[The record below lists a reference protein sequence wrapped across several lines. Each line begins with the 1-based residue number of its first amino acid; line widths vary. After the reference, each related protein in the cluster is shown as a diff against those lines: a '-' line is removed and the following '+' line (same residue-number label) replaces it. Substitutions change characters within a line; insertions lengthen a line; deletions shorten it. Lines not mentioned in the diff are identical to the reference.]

1 LKITYFSS
9 FSLCKAARKRHEA
22 FESDLA
28 AQQDRVEQI
37 VAIAQELNTLGYS
50 KVDEI
55 NARCK
60 NVCDGWDNLGDLTT
74 SRNQNL
80 ASAIE
85 IAERLDNLWLDY
97 AKKAS
102 PFNNWMDGAK
112 EDLMDMFNVHS
123 LEEVQ
128 DLKDAQEQFKA
139 NMPAAQEEFESI
151 IALQNAITGMSN
163 QTNPY
168 TNTKAEV
175 SLLFFHYFHF
185 IHFFIKKPD
194 RKKLE
199 ALAEVTSSRYVYEVN
214 LKNGNFQQGHY

>member
-1 LKITYFSS
+1 MLLF
-9 FSLCKAARKRHEA
+9 FLKAARKRHEA

-55 NARCK
+55 NERCK
-60 NVCDGWDNLGDLTT
+60 NVCDGWDSLGDLTT
-74 SRNQNL
+74 SRNEKL
-80 ASAIE
+80 AVAIE
-85 IAERLDNLWLDY
+85 IAERLDNLWLEY

-102 PFNNWMDGAK
+102 PFSNWMDGAK

-151 IALQNAITGMSN
+151 MALQNSIESMNN

-168 TNTKAEV
+168 TNTKSEV
-175 SLLFFHYFHF
+175 SHHLFQSDIFLFRILFINNYFF
-185 IHFFIKKPD
+185 LFQF
-194 RKKLE
+194 
-199 ALAEVTSSRYVYEVN
+199 ALPP
-214 LKNGNFQQGHY
+214 KI

>member
-1 LKITYFSS
+1 MNS
-9 FSLCKAARKRHEA
+9 
-22 FESDLA
+22 
-28 AQQDRVEQI
+28 
-37 VAIAQELNTLGYS
+37 LGYS

-60 NVCDGWDNLGDLTT
+60 NVCDGWDQLGDLTT
-74 SRNQNL
+74 SRSQSL
-80 ASAIE
+80 TAAIE
-85 IAERLDNLWLDY
+85 IAERLDNLWLEY

-102 PFNNWMDGAK
+102 PFSNWMDGAK

-151 IALQNAITGMSN
+151 MQLQSEIESMSN

-168 TNTKAEV
+168 TNTKAQV
-175 SLLFFHYFHF
+175 SL
-185 IHFFIKKPD
+185 
-194 RKKLE
+194 
-199 ALAEVTSSRYVYEVN
+199 SSF
-214 LKNGNFQQGHY
+214 LLIWL

>member
-1 LKITYFSS
+1 M
-9 FSLCKAARKRHEA
+9 
-22 FESDLA
+22 
-28 AQQDRVEQI
+28 
-37 VAIAQELNTLGYS
+37 NTLGYS

-74 SRNQNL
+74 SRRQNL
-80 ASAIE
+80 ADAIE
-85 IAERLDNLWLDY
+85 IAERLDNLWLEY

-102 PFNNWMDGAK
+102 PFSNWMDGAK

-151 IALQNAITGMSN
+151 MKLQNDINTMSN
-163 QTNPY
+163 LTNPY

-175 SLLFFHYFHF
+175 SY
-185 IHFFIKKPD
+185 
-194 RKKLE
+194 
-199 ALAEVTSSRYVYEVN
+199 S
-214 LKNGNFQQGHY
+214 